1 MSAKKYPPSPRK
13 AISAGSF
20 CSLPFIRLLQWR
32 QFQEARVTALK
43 LIQIGNSIGVTLP
56 KELLAQLGLQKG
68 DRVYAVE
75 TPGARLI

>member
-1 MSAKKYPPSPRK
+1 M
-13 AISAGSF
+13 
-20 CSLPFIRLLQWR
+20 
-32 QFQEARVTALK
+32 TALK
-43 LIQIGNSIGVTLP
+43 LTQIGNSIGVTLP